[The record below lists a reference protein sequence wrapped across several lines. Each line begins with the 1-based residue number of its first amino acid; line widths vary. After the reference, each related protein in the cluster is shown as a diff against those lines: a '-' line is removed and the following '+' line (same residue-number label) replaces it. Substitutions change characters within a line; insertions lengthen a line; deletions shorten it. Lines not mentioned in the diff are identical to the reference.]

1 MVSNDG
7 TVQKASGGDTDVV
20 LPEGKPYQ
28 LVVLSVLREYLIR
41 ELKPYTMTT
50 FEWDP
55 ERAIDDWVFINFFG
69 MAFFF
74 FLISRKMADAA
85 ASNASRLQRDV
96 FFPFLCISSL
106 T

>member
-1 MVSNDG
+1 M
-7 TVQKASGGDTDVV
+7 V

-69 MAFFF
+69 MSFFF
-74 FLISRKMADAA
+74 FFDFSKDGGCCGE
-85 ASNASRLQRDV
+85 Q
-96 FFPFLCISSL
+96 CISAATGRVFSFFVHFVINVTQQSEMIFSL
-106 T
+106 TCPR